1 MFIVKSSPFCGLKT
15 ALEFLGRKRN
25 RGPVS
30 SNEFSKKIF
39 LSISSLNGKRFQFQ
53 NEINYPKFLLGTSG
67 PRVLEVRRVLRAWV
81 SYGGGT

>member
-25 RGPVS
+25 RVS